1 MNNIQT
7 EQFCCFYKKQI
18 ILFAALEYIYKLLPH
33 PHFLRLC
40 MGHHL
45 IIIYGLEGHLSW
57 GLEQFANEYVNCKCD
72 CTNLWDPTWIAMA

>member
-18 ILFAALEYIYKLLPH
+18 ILSAALEYIYKLLPH
-33 PHFLRLC
+33 PQFLKLC

-45 IIIYGLEGHLSW
+45 IFIYGFGGHLS
-57 GLEQFANEYVNCKCD
+57 
-72 CTNLWDPTWIAMA
+72 